1 MIHNIRKVSLAV
13 GGSVLLIFI
22 CGFSNK
28 RRRKMKKVEMERA
41 KINIDQAT
49 NTLKTITEAVK
60 DKGENTMTRME
71 KEEFIERIKGM
82 SQEELEL
89 VVEIIPVDMCM
100 DRVNKELDR
109 LKAFENSVKS
119 AVNGK

>member
-13 GGSVLLIFI
+13 GGSVLLII
-22 CGFSNK
+22 ACGFSNK

-49 NTLKTITEAVK
+49 NALKTITEAVK

-100 DRVNKELDR
+100 ARINKELDR

>member
-1 MIHNIRKVSLAV
+1 
-13 GGSVLLIFI
+13 
-22 CGFSNK
+22 
-28 RRRKMKKVEMERA
+28 MKKVEMERA

-49 NTLKTITEAVK
+49 NALKTITEAVK

-71 KEEFIERIKGM
+71 KEEFIDRIKGM

>member
-49 NTLKTITEAVK
+49 NALKTITEAVK

-100 DRVNKELDR
+100 TRVNKELDR

>member
-1 MIHNIRKVSLAV
+1 
-13 GGSVLLIFI
+13 
-22 CGFSNK
+22 
-28 RRRKMKKVEMERA
+28 MKKVEMERA

>member
-1 MIHNIRKVSLAV
+1 
-13 GGSVLLIFI
+13 
-22 CGFSNK
+22 
-28 RRRKMKKVEMERA
+28 MKKVEMKKVETERA
-41 KINIDQAT
+41 KIDQAT
-49 NTLKTITEAVK
+49 NTLRTITEAVK

-100 DRVNKELDR
+100 ARVNKELDR

>member
-1 MIHNIRKVSLAV
+1 
-13 GGSVLLIFI
+13 
-22 CGFSNK
+22 
-28 RRRKMKKVEMERA
+28 MKKVEMECA

-49 NTLKTITEAVK
+49 NALKTITEAVK

-71 KEEFIERIKGM
+71 KEEFIDRIKGM

-100 DRVNKELDR
+100 ARVNKELDR

-119 AVNGK
+119 AVNGIV

>member
-13 GGSVLLIFI
+13 GGSVVLII
-22 CGFSNK
+22 ACGFSKK
-28 RRRKMKKVEMERA
+28 RRKRKMKKVEMERV
-41 KINIDQAT
+41 KIDQAT
-49 NTLKTITEAVK
+49 NALRTITEAVK

-100 DRVNKELDR
+100 ARVDKELDR

>member
-1 MIHNIRKVSLAV
+1 
-13 GGSVLLIFI
+13 
-22 CGFSNK
+22 
-28 RRRKMKKVEMERA
+28 MKKVEMKKVETERA

-49 NTLKTITEAVK
+49 NTLRTITEAVK
-60 DKGENTMTRME
+60 DKGANTMTRME

-89 VVEIIPVDMCM
+89 VVEIIPVDMCVS
-100 DRVNKELDR
+100 RVNKELER

-119 AVNGK
+119 AVNSIV

>member
-1 MIHNIRKVSLAV
+1 
-13 GGSVLLIFI
+13 
-22 CGFSNK
+22 
-28 RRRKMKKVEMERA
+28 MKKVEMERA

-49 NTLKTITEAVK
+49 NALKTITEAVK
-60 DKGENTMTRME
+60 DKEENTMTRME

-100 DRVNKELDR
+100 ARVNKELDR

-119 AVNGK
+119 AVNGIV

>member
-1 MIHNIRKVSLAV
+1 
-13 GGSVLLIFI
+13 
-22 CGFSNK
+22 
-28 RRRKMKKVEMERA
+28 MKKVEMERT
-41 KINIDQAT
+41 KINIDQTT
-49 NTLKTITEAVK
+49 NALKTITEAVK

-100 DRVNKELDR
+100 ARVNKELDR

>member
-1 MIHNIRKVSLAV
+1 
-13 GGSVLLIFI
+13 
-22 CGFSNK
+22 
-28 RRRKMKKVEMERA
+28 MKKVEMERA

-49 NTLKTITEAVK
+49 NALKTINEAVK

-100 DRVNKELDR
+100 ARVNKELDR

>member
-1 MIHNIRKVSLAV
+1 
-13 GGSVLLIFI
+13 
-22 CGFSNK
+22 
-28 RRRKMKKVEMERA
+28 MKKVEMERA

-49 NTLKTITEAVK
+49 NALKTITEAVK

-89 VVEIIPVDMCM
+89 VVELIPVDMCM
-100 DRVNKELDR
+100 ARVNKELDR

-119 AVNGK
+119 AVNGIV

>member
-1 MIHNIRKVSLAV
+1 
-13 GGSVLLIFI
+13 
-22 CGFSNK
+22 
-28 RRRKMKKVEMERA
+28 MKKVEMERA

-49 NTLKTITEAVK
+49 NALKTITEAVK
-60 DKGENTMTRME
+60 DKGESTMTRME

-100 DRVNKELDR
+100 ARVNKELDR

-119 AVNGK
+119 AVNGIV

>member
-41 KINIDQAT
+41 KIDQAT
-49 NTLKTITEAVK
+49 NALKTITEAVK

-100 DRVNKELDR
+100 ARVNKELDR

>member
-1 MIHNIRKVSLAV
+1 
-13 GGSVLLIFI
+13 
-22 CGFSNK
+22 
-28 RRRKMKKVEMERA
+28 MKKVEMERA
-41 KINIDQAT
+41 KINIDQTT
-49 NTLKTITEAVK
+49 NALKTITEAVK
-60 DKGENTMTRME
+60 DKEENTMTRME

-100 DRVNKELDR
+100 ARVNKELDR

-119 AVNGK
+119 AVNGIV

>member
-1 MIHNIRKVSLAV
+1 
-13 GGSVLLIFI
+13 
-22 CGFSNK
+22 
-28 RRRKMKKVEMERA
+28 MKKVEMERA

-49 NTLKTITEAVK
+49 NALKTITEAVK

-89 VVEIIPVDMCM
+89 VVEIIPVDMCIA
-100 DRVNKELDR
+100 RVNKELDR

-119 AVNGK
+119 AVNGIV

>member
-1 MIHNIRKVSLAV
+1 
-13 GGSVLLIFI
+13 
-22 CGFSNK
+22 
-28 RRRKMKKVEMERA
+28 MKNVEMERV
-41 KINIDQAT
+41 KINIDQTT
-49 NTLKTITEAVK
+49 NTLETITEAVK

-89 VVEIIPVDMCM
+89 VVEIITVDMCM
-100 DRVNKELDR
+100 ARVNKELDR

>member
-1 MIHNIRKVSLAV
+1 
-13 GGSVLLIFI
+13 
-22 CGFSNK
+22 
-28 RRRKMKKVEMERA
+28 MKKVEMERA
-41 KINIDQAT
+41 KINIDQTT
-49 NTLKTITEAVK
+49 NALKTITEAVK

-100 DRVNKELDR
+100 ARVNKELDR

>member
-1 MIHNIRKVSLAV
+1 
-13 GGSVLLIFI
+13 
-22 CGFSNK
+22 
-28 RRRKMKKVEMERA
+28 MKKVEMERA

-100 DRVNKELDR
+100 ARVNKELDR

>member
-1 MIHNIRKVSLAV
+1 
-13 GGSVLLIFI
+13 
-22 CGFSNK
+22 
-28 RRRKMKKVEMERA
+28 MKKVEMERA

-49 NTLKTITEAVK
+49 NALKTITEAVK

-100 DRVNKELDR
+100 ARVNKELDR

-119 AVNGK
+119 AVNGIV

>member
-1 MIHNIRKVSLAV
+1 
-13 GGSVLLIFI
+13 
-22 CGFSNK
+22 
-28 RRRKMKKVEMERA
+28 MKKVEMECA

-49 NTLKTITEAVK
+49 NALKTITEAVK

-71 KEEFIERIKGM
+71 KEEFIDRIKGM

-100 DRVNKELDR
+100 ARVNKELDR
-109 LKAFENSVKS
+109 LKTFENSVKS

>member
-1 MIHNIRKVSLAV
+1 MIHKIRKVSLAV
-13 GGSVLLIFI
+13 GGSIVLII
-22 CGFSNK
+22 ACGSSNK

-49 NTLKTITEAVK
+49 NALKTITEAVK

-100 DRVNKELDR
+100 TRVNKELDR

>member
-1 MIHNIRKVSLAV
+1 
-13 GGSVLLIFI
+13 
-22 CGFSNK
+22 
-28 RRRKMKKVEMERA
+28 MKKVEMERA

-49 NTLKTITEAVK
+49 NALKTITEGVK

-100 DRVNKELDR
+100 ARVNTELDR

>member
-13 GGSVLLIFI
+13 GGSVLLII
-22 CGFSNK
+22 ACGFSSK

-49 NTLKTITEAVK
+49 NALKTITEAVK

-100 DRVNKELDR
+100 ARVNKELDR

>member
-1 MIHNIRKVSLAV
+1 
-13 GGSVLLIFI
+13 
-22 CGFSNK
+22 
-28 RRRKMKKVEMERA
+28 MKKVEMERA
-41 KINIDQAT
+41 KINIDQTT
-49 NTLKTITEAVK
+49 NALKTITEAVK

-100 DRVNKELDR
+100 ARVNKVLDR
-109 LKAFENSVKS
+109 LKAFENSV
-119 AVNGK
+119 

>member
-1 MIHNIRKVSLAV
+1 MIHNICKVSLAV
-13 GGSVLLIFI
+13 GGSVVLII
-22 CGFSNK
+22 ACGFSKK
-28 RRRKMKKVEMERA
+28 RRKRKMKKVEMERV
-41 KINIDQAT
+41 KIDQAT
-49 NTLKTITEAVK
+49 NALKTITEAVK

-100 DRVNKELDR
+100 ARVNKELDR

>member
-1 MIHNIRKVSLAV
+1 
-13 GGSVLLIFI
+13 
-22 CGFSNK
+22 
-28 RRRKMKKVEMERA
+28 MKKVEMERA

-100 DRVNKELDR
+100 ARVNKELDR

-119 AVNGK
+119 AMNGK

>member
-1 MIHNIRKVSLAV
+1 
-13 GGSVLLIFI
+13 
-22 CGFSNK
+22 
-28 RRRKMKKVEMERA
+28 MKKVEMERA

-100 DRVNKELDR
+100 ARVNKELDR

-119 AVNGK
+119 AVNGIV

>member
-1 MIHNIRKVSLAV
+1 
-13 GGSVLLIFI
+13 
-22 CGFSNK
+22 
-28 RRRKMKKVEMERA
+28 MKKVEMERA
-41 KINIDQAT
+41 KINIDQTT
-49 NTLKTITEAVK
+49 NALKTITEAVK

-100 DRVNKELDR
+100 ARVNKELDR

-119 AVNGK
+119 AVNGIV

>member
-1 MIHNIRKVSLAV
+1 MIHNIRKASLAV

-41 KINIDQAT
+41 KIDQAT
-49 NTLKTITEAVK
+49 NALRTITEAVK

-100 DRVNKELDR
+100 ARVNKELDR

-119 AVNGK
+119 AVNGIV

>member
-1 MIHNIRKVSLAV
+1 
-13 GGSVLLIFI
+13 
-22 CGFSNK
+22 
-28 RRRKMKKVEMERA
+28 MKKVEMERA

-49 NTLKTITEAVK
+49 NALKTITEAVK

-71 KEEFIERIKGM
+71 KEEFIDRIKGM

-100 DRVNKELDR
+100 ARVNKELDR

>member
-13 GGSVLLIFI
+13 GGSVLLII
-22 CGFSNK
+22 ACGFSNK
-28 RRRKMKKVEMERA
+28 RRRKMKKVEMERV
-41 KINIDQAT
+41 KIDQAT
-49 NTLKTITEAVK
+49 NALKTITEAVK

-100 DRVNKELDR
+100 ARVNKELDR

>member
-1 MIHNIRKVSLAV
+1 
-13 GGSVLLIFI
+13 
-22 CGFSNK
+22 
-28 RRRKMKKVEMERA
+28 MKKVEMERA

-49 NTLKTITEAVK
+49 NALKTITEAVK

-100 DRVNKELDR
+100 ARINKELDR